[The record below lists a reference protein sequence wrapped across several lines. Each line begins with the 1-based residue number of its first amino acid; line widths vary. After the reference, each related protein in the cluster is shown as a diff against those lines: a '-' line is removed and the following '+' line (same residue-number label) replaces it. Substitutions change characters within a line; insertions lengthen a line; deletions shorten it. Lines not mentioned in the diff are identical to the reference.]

1 MIAHDV
7 SPVAMFYY
15 VKRAVAATLG
25 VGELVGGAKRAK
37 RAISVKAAPPS
48 RHFPGKGWSG
58 WGSVLVFL
66 FYFSF

>member
-1 MIAHDV
+1 MLNPLH
-7 SPVAMFYY
+7 
-15 VKRAVAATLG
+15 LG
-25 VGELVGGAKRAK
+25 VLDGWVGGAKRAK

-66 FYFSF
+66 FFFSF